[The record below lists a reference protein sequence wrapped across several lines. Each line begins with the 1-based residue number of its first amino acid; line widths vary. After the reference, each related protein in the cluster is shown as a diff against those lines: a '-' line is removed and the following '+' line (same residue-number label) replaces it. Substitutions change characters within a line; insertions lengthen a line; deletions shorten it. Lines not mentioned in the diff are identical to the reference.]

1 MTSPET
7 DRDRLDLILRLTD
20 LTSLE
25 LTDTPE
31 SIAALCA
38 RALSPD
44 PDDDSVPPVAA
55 VCVYP
60 HLVGVA
66 AHELAGTGVM
76 IASVA
81 GAFPSGV
88 ATIEA
93 KVAEA
98 ETALNAGAAEL
109 DLVIDYEA
117 FLRGEE
123 HLLTDEVSAVR
134 LVSPG
139 ARLKVILET
148 GALGDLEIIRRA
160 ADAALAAGADI
171 VKTSTGK
178 GHPGASPE
186 VAEVLLEAAAQYAV
200 RHGRRVGVKVSGGVR
215 TTAAALAYI
224 DQAER
229 ILWLPLTG
237 LQFRIGASALVDA
250 VVAERR
256 ALVQN

>member
-1 MTSPET
+1 MTSTET
-7 DRDRLDLILRLTD
+7 ERGRLDLILRLTD

-38 RALSPD
+38 RALRPD
-44 PDDDSVPPVAA
+44 PTDDAVPPVAA

-60 HLVGVA
+60 HLVAVA
-66 AHELAGTGVM
+66 AAALVGSGIEV
-76 IASVA
+76 ASVA

-93 KVAEA
+93 KVAGAEA
-98 ETALNAGAAEL
+98 ALAAGATEL
-109 DLVIDYEA
+109 DLVIDHSA
-117 FLRGEE
+117 FLRGDEQRAA
-123 HLLTDEVSAVR
+123 DEVGAVR
-134 LVSPG
+134 AVSPG
-139 ARLKVILET
+139 VRLKVILET
-148 GALGDLEIIRRA
+148 GALGDLATIRRA
-160 ADAALAAGADI
+160 ADAALTAGADM

-178 GHPGASPE
+178 GFPGASPA

-215 TTAAALAYI
+215 TTADALAYI

-229 ILWLPLTG
+229 ALWLPLTG
-237 LQFRIGASALVDA
+237 EQFRIGASALVDA

-256 ALVQN
+256 ALVQA